1 MGAVLT
7 HHYIYLTWCRI
18 AGTQK
23 NTTVWTSL
31 EKKMKMDTAR
41 TLPTTHHH
49 SNHNHLHHNS
59 NREGKKY
66 VLNSLHCQQFFKVY
80 KFETVNRS
88 VHRDFKRNWRPS
100 SGKPKYI
107 PAYFPTD
114 SNRKKMLFKFY
125 AMTRNIDDGPFCLM
139 IPNHI
144 ETNKT
149 TKCQCLRRAAWGCCC
164 QSGVCA
170 LGRHAGAAGGCCLNG
185 VCALS
190 LQTTAL

>member
-1 MGAVLT
+1 MLEPKKIPPCER
-7 HHYIYLTWCRI
+7 HWK
-18 AGTQK
+18 K
-23 NTTVWTSL
+23 NENGHSKDTTNNTPPQQPQSPPPQQQQ
-31 EKKMKMDTAR
+31 R
-41 TLPTTHHH
+41 
-49 SNHNHLHHNS
+49 
-59 NREGKKY
+59 RKKY

-114 SNRKKMLFKFY
+114 SNRKKILFKCY

-149 TKCQCLRRAAWGCCC
+149 TKCQCLRRAA
-164 QSGVCA
+164 
-170 LGRHAGAAGGCCLNG
+170 
-185 VCALS
+185 
-190 LQTTAL
+190 

>member
-1 MGAVLT
+1 MINGCGL
-7 HHYIYLTWCRI
+7 
-18 AGTQK
+18 
-23 NTTVWTSL
+23 NTSL
-31 EKKMKMDTAR
+31 YILNMVQNCWSPKKYHRVNVTGKKMKMDTAR

-107 PAYFPTD
+107 PAYFPTG
-114 SNRKKMLFKFY
+114 SNRKKILFKFY

-149 TKCQCLRRAAWGCCC
+149 TKCQCLRRAA
-164 QSGVCA
+164 
-170 LGRHAGAAGGCCLNG
+170 
-185 VCALS
+185 
-190 LQTTAL
+190 